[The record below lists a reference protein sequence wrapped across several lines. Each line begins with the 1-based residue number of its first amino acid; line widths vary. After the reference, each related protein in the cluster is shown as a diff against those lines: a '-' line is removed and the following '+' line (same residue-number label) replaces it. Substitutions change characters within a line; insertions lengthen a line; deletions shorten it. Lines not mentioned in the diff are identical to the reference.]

1 MDVIVQWSFANVYL
15 CLPACSIPVSVLC
28 NPSLVSWPTR
38 FYLSSKAQVGNG
50 EGTDFGARL
59 TELCHFL
66 CEFKQLTLL
75 LWGSSMTLTSHVA
88 VKTGDDIRKTVFD
101 T

>member
-1 MDVIVQWSFANVYL
+1 M
-15 CLPACSIPVSVLC
+15 
-28 NPSLVSWPTR
+28 
-38 FYLSSKAQVGNG
+38 GNG

-88 VKTGDDIRKTVFD
+88 VKTGDDIRKAVFD